1 MLEESMSFGDLPLE
15 IHYSILDLDTHKV
28 KVMFRIVVKDPQLLK
43 NKLHG
48 DIDNAENQVF
58 EEWIFLEERQNQT
71 IEGNKGVVRQVEGI

>member
-1 MLEESMSFGDLPLE
+1 LCRFKAAIEIGPIKKSEGGDKFMLEESMSFGDLPLE

-28 KVMFRIVVKDPQLLK
+28 KVMFRIVVKDQLLK

-58 EEWIFLEERQNQT
+58 EE
-71 IEGNKGVVRQVEGI
+71 